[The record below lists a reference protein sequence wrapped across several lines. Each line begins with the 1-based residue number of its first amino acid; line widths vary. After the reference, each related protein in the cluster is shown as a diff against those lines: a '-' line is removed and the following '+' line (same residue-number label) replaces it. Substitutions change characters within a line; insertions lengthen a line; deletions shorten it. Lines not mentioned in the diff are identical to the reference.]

1 LKIYFLVP
9 FLSIFFI
16 GCSTILAKDSKVKFT
31 SVPTNQKCIVYNDA
45 NNTVAEGTTPFTAI
59 LHNNEI
65 VLKIK
70 CANGS
75 HRDVETKFN
84 EYSFG
89 SAIFGVVGLGID
101 AISGDLTAYYD
112 TNITTLDT
120 DYLDENNQSKAD

>member
-1 LKIYFLVP
+1 LKIYILALILPILFT
-9 FLSIFFI
+9 
-16 GCSTILAKDSKVKFT
+16 GCSTVLARESKVKFT
-31 SVPTNQKCIVYNDA
+31 SVPTNQKCIVYNDT
-45 NNTVAEGTTPFTAI
+45 NNTVAEGVTPFTAT
-59 LHNNEI
+59 LQNDEI

-70 CANGS
+70 CSSGE

-112 TNITTLDT
+112 TNVTELDM
-120 DYLDENNQSKAD
+120 DDINENNQTK